1 MANIRERSTAQA
13 GARAGRSLA
22 DTIGAMVGA
31 AATGADDPAGA
42 LIDVLADRS
51 MLLVLDGLVP
61 ERSDVTLV
69 AEILRRSPHVK
80 LIVMAQETFNLQE
93 EWVLDIE

>member
-1 MANIRERSTAQA
+1 
-13 GARAGRSLA
+13 
-22 DTIGAMVGA
+22 
-31 AATGADDPAGA
+31 
-42 LIDVLADRS
+42 